1 MRLQTDEETKT
12 IKVGGNPL
20 GGNEEK
26 TSLEKSAI
34 GYISVRK
41 DLGCK

>member
-1 MRLQTDEETKT
+1 MRKARLSRWVLTA
-12 IKVGGNPL
+12 L